1 MTEYDAHDMYQ
12 KQIEKDK
19 VSAIEGNNGKITY
32 HFKDGTVEIW
42 KGINEVD
49 YTRHRREPSTID
61 ESFCKGSR

>member
-1 MTEYDAHDMYQ
+1 MYQ

-42 KGINEVD
+42 KRNKRGRLYKAQKRAFYD
-49 YTRHRREPSTID
+49 R
-61 ESFCKGSR
+61 